1 MILEMGFFQARS
13 RLLPWIAASGAMLS
27 MLAATHRHGLGVSL
41 DSVVYAGAAESVAER
56 RTLDVPLTWWDA
68 ETARV
73 PLSHFPPAVPLAL
86 AAVGGST
93 GADPYVAARWLNAGC
108 IFVSVLL
115 ATRPIATSPFALIV
129 MFALLAGPWFTTMH
143 LWLWSEPLFLLLAL
157 VCVRL
162 AATVSS
168 QSGRTGRIAAL
179 GVCCGLATLTRYAG
193 VSLMAGVGLLLLLSR
208 EPRAVKI
215 RRLLWCGGAYVATVG
230 PWLWWLATTGG
241 APRSLGI
248 YTEDAW
254 SRVVVP
260 LVRTFADV
268 FVPSSW
274 PLPTAIAVIGAAVLL
289 VVRTDASS
297 APREAAPTALVCGV
311 LLAVNVA
318 FVVGAR
324 LFADAG
330 IPMDE
335 RILSTA
341 VLFLAIALSDLA
353 KVAYPIGLPVVA
365 SVLVACVAVGNVF
378 STAPHFLHAARH
390 GHGYLSEPW
399 VSSET
404 LAWLRDAPR
413 DLTIFSNAP
422 DVVCAWLPVT
432 AKYTPASDEADRLAE
447 FATRVQSAAP
457 AAVVLFDDP
466 HEGWLMSR
474 DLLKDVPVA
483 HEVRSFSDG
492 VVMLSRGSA
501 ASRNAPLRRE

>member
-1 MILEMGFFQARS
+1 MIIETELIQARA
-13 RLLPWIAASGAMLS
+13 RVLPWLAASGAMLL
-27 MLAATHRHGLGVSL
+27 MLVATHRHGLGVSL
-41 DSVVYAGAAESVAER
+41 DSVVYVGAAEGVGER
-56 RTLDVPLTWWDA
+56 GTLDVPLTGWDTVA
-68 ETARV
+68 PHA

-86 AAVGGST
+86 AAIRGST
-93 GADPYVAARWLNAGC
+93 GAEPYVAARWLNAVC
-108 IFVSVLL
+108 IFVTVLL
-115 ATRPIATSPFALIV
+115 ATRPIAASPFALLV

-143 LWLWSEPLFLLLAL
+143 LWLWSEPLFLLLAV

-162 AATVSS
+162 ATTVSS
-168 QSGRTGRIAAL
+168 LRASAGRIVLL

-193 VSLMAGVGLLLLLSR
+193 VSLMAGVGLVLLLSR
-208 EPRAVKI
+208 ESLAVKI

-230 PWLWWLATTGG
+230 PWIWWLATTGG
-241 APRSLGI
+241 APRSLDI

-254 SRVVVP
+254 SRVALP
-260 LVRTFADV
+260 LVRTFVDV

-274 PLPTAIAVIGAAVLL
+274 PLPVAIAVVAAAVLL
-289 VVRTDASS
+289 VARTGVAGT
-297 APREAAPTALVCGV
+297 PRAAAPTAYISGV

-318 FVVGAR
+318 FLVGAR

-353 KVAYPIGLPVVA
+353 KAAYPIGLPVVA
-365 SVLVACVAVGNVF
+365 SVLMGCVAVGNVVA
-378 STAPHFLHAARH
+378 TAPHFIHAARH
-390 GHGYLSEPW
+390 GHGYFSEPW

-404 LAWLRDAPR
+404 LAWLGNAPR

-432 AKYTPASDEADRLAE
+432 AKYTPASGEADRLAE
-447 FATRVQSAAP
+447 FAARVERAAP

-474 DLLKDVPVA
+474 DRVRDLPLVHDV
-483 HEVRSFSDG
+483 RLFSDG
-492 VVMLSRGSA
+492 VVMLTRGSA
-501 ASRNAPLRRE
+501 ANRKAPLRRE